1 MTNLLPP
8 PKPKKSEDLAKKENK
23 FEWHDEGIGTLVR
36 VVILG
41 WAGAI
46 LTLNYVSIPGLEQKQ
61 IDPTFIASV
70 FTSGNNIKLDTA
82 GGLGA
87 LTAGSAVGYTAA
99 DYSIV
104 NAGESFSLTEA
115 YTEGDATPTNLTIG
129 SGVAAALP
137 VLGSTT
143 SFAGGVAGSLAGTI
157 DSAGTLTLTAGGAG
171 TQGLGQFTSEIQVQN

>member
-8 PKPKKSEDLAKKENK
+8 PKPKKPEEVAKKENK

-70 FTSGNNIKLDTA
+70 FTSTLVSFGVDT
-82 GGLGA
+82 GKKRKE
-87 LTAGSAVGYTAA
+87 
-99 DYSIV
+99 DKDEK
-104 NAGESFSLTEA
+104 N
-115 YTEGDATPTNLTIG
+115 DPTKK
-129 SGVAAALP
+129 
-137 VLGSTT
+137 
-143 SFAGGVAGSLAGTI
+143 
-157 DSAGTLTLTAGGAG
+157 DK
-171 TQGLGQFTSEIQVQN
+171 

>member
-8 PKPKKSEDLAKKENK
+8 PKPKKSEDLAKEENK

-70 FTSGNNIKLDTA
+70 FTSTLVSFGVDA
-82 GGLGA
+82 GKKKKEEKEDKDL
-87 LTAGSAVGYTAA
+87 SKK
-99 DYSIV
+99 DK
-104 NAGESFSLTEA
+104 
-115 YTEGDATPTNLTIG
+115 
-129 SGVAAALP
+129 
-137 VLGSTT
+137 
-143 SFAGGVAGSLAGTI
+143 
-157 DSAGTLTLTAGGAG
+157 
-171 TQGLGQFTSEIQVQN
+171 

>member
-70 FTSGNNIKLDTA
+70 FTSTLVSFGVDT
-82 GGLGA
+82 GKKKKEEKEDKDL
-87 LTAGSAVGYTAA
+87 SKK
-99 DYSIV
+99 DK
-104 NAGESFSLTEA
+104 
-115 YTEGDATPTNLTIG
+115 
-129 SGVAAALP
+129 
-137 VLGSTT
+137 
-143 SFAGGVAGSLAGTI
+143 
-157 DSAGTLTLTAGGAG
+157 
-171 TQGLGQFTSEIQVQN
+171 

>member
-8 PKPKKSEDLAKKENK
+8 PKPKKPEDLAKKENK

-70 FTSGNNIKLDTA
+70 FTSTLVSFGVDT
-82 GGLGA
+82 GKKRKE
-87 LTAGSAVGYTAA
+87 
-99 DYSIV
+99 DKDER
-104 NAGESFSLTEA
+104 N
-115 YTEGDATPTNLTIG
+115 DPTKK
-129 SGVAAALP
+129 
-137 VLGSTT
+137 
-143 SFAGGVAGSLAGTI
+143 
-157 DSAGTLTLTAGGAG
+157 DK
-171 TQGLGQFTSEIQVQN
+171 